1 MSAKNSANNIMKS
14 FDVRAQTVGEEIAN
28 TAIHATALMLI
39 LTVAILAWPAP
50 RAGSVRVPTPAIAV
64 YLSTMVL
71 LYATSALYH
80 GLPPGRGK
88 RLLMK
93 LDYCVIYLFI
103 AGSYTPFA
111 VGVLAAHGGNALL
124 IAIWTLAGGGVAL
137 QLLGKLSHPF
147 LSTGFYLA
155 MGWAVLAV
163 AWPLFTL
170 LPRPGVAWLVA
181 GGLCYTGGVAFF
193 LLDSRLRFA
202 HSMWHLAV
210 LEGSG
215 CHFIAIARY
224 A

>member
-1 MSAKNSANNIMKS
+1 MKS
-14 FDVRAQTVGEEIAN
+14 FDVRAQTLGEEIAN
-28 TAIHATALMLI
+28 TAVHATALMLI
-39 LTVAILAWPAP
+39 LTVAVLAWPAP
-50 RAGSVRVPTPAIAV
+50 RTDAVRVPTPAIAV

-93 LDYCVIYLFI
+93 LDYCDIYLFI

-111 VGVLAAHGGNALL
+111 LGVLAAHGGIALL

-137 QLLGKLSHPF
+137 QLRGKLSHPF
-147 LSTGFYLA
+147 LSTGFYLG

-170 LPRPGVAWLVA
+170 LPLPGVAWLVA
-181 GGLCYTGGVAFF
+181 GGLCYTGGVVFF

-210 LEGSG
+210 LAGSG
-215 CHFIAIARY
+215 CHFMAITRY